1 MVEYHTI
8 LFDARTATSDN
19 PGLNRYIRS
28 LLASM
33 LPLLREDERLHVI
46 LPPDTEIG
54 FLNHTQVVTHPTE
67 HDITTFRSHWQT
79 FRLEHRVKPQVYH
92 APCILTPLRVPGK
105 LVLTVHEFMPVSH
118 PQYSSDWHTR
128 LFWKLNVRRVLMHC
142 RKLITISEE
151 TRKAGLRYFG
161 ARAMRRSTVIRP
173 GIDPS
178 FRALPAEQVAA
189 VRKKH
194 SLPDKFLL
202 YFGSDRPHKNVATLL
217 RALALTDPTASV
229 PLVIAGYGNTGSPL
243 RREAEHLGLKQRVIW
258 LNDFPED
265 DLPALYCAAHVLLF
279 PSLVE
284 GFAFPVLE
292 AMACG
297 TPVICSALN
306 VLKEFTA
313 GAAKIVHPTD
323 CQEWQRAIDA
333 ALVSLDW
340 HDVYSRKCLERAA
353 AFSWRQTAAE
363 TLEAYRQL
371 YPRRR
376 LFSTTG
382 TEKS

>member
-1 MVEYHTI
+1 MADYHTI
-8 LFDARTATSDN
+8 LFDARTATSEN

-28 LLASM
+28 LLSAM
-33 LPLLREDERLHVI
+33 LPLLHEDERLHVI
-46 LPPDTEIG
+46 LPPDTEIA
-54 FLNHTQVVTHPTE
+54 FLDHCQVVTHPTE
-67 HDITTFRSHWQT
+67 HNFNTFRSHRQT
-79 FRLEHRVKPQVYH
+79 FRLEHRIKPQVYH

-105 LVLTVHEFMPVSH
+105 LVLTMHGFMPAFH
-118 PQYSSDWHTR
+118 PEYSSNWHTQ
-128 LFWKLNVRRVLMHC
+128 LFWKLNVRRVLAHC
-142 RKLITISEE
+142 RKLITVSEE
-151 TRKAGLRYFG
+151 MRKVGLSHFGG
-161 ARAMRRSTVIRP
+161 ARAMRRSTVIHP

-178 FRALPAEQVAA
+178 FRVLPAEQVADA
-189 VRKKH
+189 RKKH

-229 PLVIAGYGNTGSPL
+229 PLVIAGYGNLDSPL
-243 RREAEHLGLKQRVIW
+243 RREAEHLGLGQRVLW
-258 LNDFPED
+258 FNDFPEE

-306 VLKEFTA
+306 TLKEFTA

-340 HDVYSRKCLERAA
+340 HDVYSRKALDRAA
-353 AFSWRQTAAE
+353 AFSWPQAAAE
-363 TLEAYRQL
+363 TLEVYRQL
-371 YPRRR
+371 YGCGFTSLHR
-376 LFSTTG
+376 T
-382 TEKS
+382 